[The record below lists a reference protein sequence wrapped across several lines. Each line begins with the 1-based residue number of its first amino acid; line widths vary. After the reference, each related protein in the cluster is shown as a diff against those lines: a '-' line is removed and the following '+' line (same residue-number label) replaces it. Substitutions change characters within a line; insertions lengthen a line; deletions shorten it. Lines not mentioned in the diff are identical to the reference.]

1 MPKNEDGEFE
11 LILGNRQLFSVF
23 FIVVMLFGVFFV
35 MGYIVGQNSAPLGRT
50 EVASARKGDVK
61 PIVVDSPGR
70 APEVPAATQEPAA
83 SVDTPPTETAPQ
95 RPAEPVKR
103 PEPIPEKAPEKAKP
117 APPPKPEPKA
127 VAKAT
132 PPPAAP
138 APRGDGGQPAAG
150 DYLQLVA
157 TAKGQADDL
166 VEVLRKNGFRALNYE
181 VPEKPGLFRVLVGPI
196 KDGEMNKLRAD
207 LQGKGF
213 QGREAIPKKY

>member
-1 MPKNEDGEFE
+1 VPKNEDGEFE

-50 EVASARKGDVK
+50 EVASARKTDVK

-70 APEVPAATQEPAA
+70 APDVPASAAPEPTA
-83 SVDTPPTETAPQ
+83 SVETPPTETAPQ
-95 RPAEPVKR
+95 RAAEPEKR
-103 PEPIPEKAPEKAKP
+103 VEKAPEKPKP
-117 APPPKPEPKA
+117 APAPPPTPKPEPKA
-127 VAKAT
+127 VAKAA
-132 PPPAAP
+132 PPPEPAP
-138 APRGDGGQPAAG
+138 AAAGQPPAG

-166 VEVLRKNGFRALNYE
+166 VAVLRKNGFRALNYE
-181 VPEKPGLFRVLVGPI
+181 VPEKPGLFRVLVGPV

>member
-1 MPKNEDGEFE
+1 VPKNEDGEFE

-50 EVASARKGDVK
+50 DVASARKNDVK
-61 PIVVDSPGR
+61 PLVVDSPGR
-70 APEVPAATQEPAA
+70 APEVPAAAPPET
-83 SVDTPPTETAPQ
+83 SVDTPPRETAPQ
-95 RPAEPVKR
+95 RPAEPEKPR
-103 PEPIPEKAPEKAKP
+103 PEPERRPEKPPEK
-117 APPPKPEPKA
+117 PKPEPKA

-132 PPPAAP
+132 PPPAPP
-138 APRGDGGQPAAG
+138 ARAESGQPSAG

-166 VEVLRKNGFRALNYE
+166 VDVLRKNGFRALDYE
-181 VPEKPGLFRVLVGPI
+181 VPEKPGLFRVLVGPV
-196 KDGEMNKLRAD
+196 KDGEMNKLRAE

>member
-70 APEVPAATQEPAA
+70 APDVPAAAAPEPAA
-83 SVDTPPTETAPQ
+83 AVDTPPTETAPQ
-95 RPAEPVKR
+95 RPPEPEKR
-103 PEPIPEKAPEKAKP
+103 PEKPKP

-127 VAKAT
+127 VAKAA
-132 PPPAAP
+132 PPPEP
-138 APRGDGGQPAAG
+138 APSAGQPSSG

-166 VEVLRKNGFRALNYE
+166 VAVLRKNGFRALDYE
-181 VPEKPGLFRVLVGPI
+181 VPEKPGLFRVLVGPV

>member
-1 MPKNEDGEFE
+1 VPKNEDGEFE

-50 EVASARKGDVK
+50 EVASARKNDVK

-70 APEVPAATQEPAA
+70 AAEVPAAAAPEPPAA
-83 SVDTPPTETAPQ
+83 AVDTPPVETAPQ
-95 RPAEPVKR
+95 RPPTPEKR
-103 PEPIPEKAPEKAKP
+103 PEKAPEKPKP
-117 APPPKPEPKA
+117 EPKPEPKA
-127 VAKAT
+127 AAKAT
-132 PPPAAP
+132 PPPAAAP
-138 APRGDGGQPAAG
+138 ASGQPTSG

-166 VEVLRKNGFRALNYE
+166 VDVLRKNGFKALNYE
-181 VPEKPGLFRVLVGPI
+181 VPEKPGLFRVLVGPV

-213 QGREAIPKKY
+213 QGREAIPKKF

>member
-1 MPKNEDGEFE
+1 VPKNEDGEFE

-50 EVASARKGDVK
+50 EVASARKDVK

-70 APEVPAATQEPAA
+70 APEVPAAAAPEP
-83 SVDTPPTETAPQ
+83 VDTPPVETAPQ
-95 RPAEPVKR
+95 RPAEPEKR
-103 PEPIPEKAPEKAKP
+103 PEKAPEKPKP
-117 APPPKPEPKA
+117 APAPKPEPKA
-127 VAKAT
+127 VAKAA
-132 PPPAAP
+132 PPPEPAP
-138 APRGDGGQPAAG
+138 AAAGQPPAG

-166 VEVLRKNGFRALNYE
+166 VAVLRKNGFRALNYQ
-181 VPEKPGLFRVLVGPI
+181 VPEKPGLFRVLVGPV

>member
-1 MPKNEDGEFE
+1 VPKNEDGEFE

-50 EVASARKGDVK
+50 EVASARKNDVK

-70 APEVPAATQEPAA
+70 AAEAPAAAAPEPSTAA
-83 SVDTPPTETAPQ
+83 LDTPPAETAPQ
-95 RPAEPVKR
+95 RPPAAPEKR
-103 PEPIPEKAPEKAKP
+103 PEKAPEK
-117 APPPKPEPKA
+117 PKPEPKA
-127 VAKAT
+127 EPKSAAKAT
-132 PPPAAP
+132 PPPPPP
-138 APRGDGGQPAAG
+138 ARAEAGQPAAG

-166 VEVLRKNGFRALNYE
+166 VDVLRKNGFRALNYE
-181 VPEKPGLFRVLVGPI
+181 VPEKPGLFRVLVGPV

-213 QGREAIPKKY
+213 QGREAIPKKF

>member
-1 MPKNEDGEFE
+1 M
-11 LILGNRQLFSVF
+11 
-23 FIVVMLFGVFFV
+23 
-35 MGYIVGQNSAPLGRT
+35 
-50 EVASARKGDVK
+50 
-61 PIVVDSPGR
+61 
-70 APEVPAATQEPAA
+70 
-83 SVDTPPTETAPQ
+83 DTPPTETAPQ

-117 APPPKPEPKA
+117 APPKPEPPKPA
-127 VAKAT
+127 AAKAAL
-132 PPPAAP
+132 PPAAP
-138 APRGDGGQPAAG
+138 AARSDGGQPAAG

-181 VPEKPGLFRVLVGPI
+181 VPEKPGLFRVLVGPV

>member
-1 MPKNEDGEFE
+1 MQPRTERVPKNEDGEFE

-70 APEVPAATQEPAA
+70 
-83 SVDTPPTETAPQ
+83 APQ